1 MDRVKRHI
9 LSMYTDRHLWK
20 LNSDEHFTPEVVRG
34 VYRNLVDAGVIPSP
48 ENDFLFV
55 SPTANVPTH
64 ETTLFNQ
71 DQKTRTGKATFL
83 VGDICPGCGS
93 GAKKA
98 TMVIRKGQ
106 PICVTKSH
114 GFHEAITPRSK

>member
-1 MDRVKRHI
+1 VKT
-9 LSMYTDRHLWK
+9 SK
-20 LNSDEHFTPEVVRG
+20 C
-34 VYRNLVDAGVIPSP
+34 
-48 ENDFLFV
+48 
-55 SPTANVPTH
+55 
-64 ETTLFNQ
+64 
-71 DQKTRTGKATFL
+71 RTCHTIKAQ
-83 VGDICPGCGS
+83 GDICPGCGS